1 MARRGW
7 VPSLRWLG
15 LLLLAL
21 GGWASGAEAPG
32 RVEVSL
38 KISPPTDAPLAVEL
52 AELEGNESQGEKW
65 SLELSPGTQRSVSL
79 RLGSRY
85 RVHCPDE
92 QFWCEEQE
100 IVAAPGQSVELR
112 AVRRAML
119 EAELLAPRGVL
130 LGLAVE
136 LEFRARGEPGKP
148 GVGGRLPCTLEDSR
162 LACRPPGGVWDL
174 RLRPKGWAPSVHL
187 GVELPAGGKKG
198 LGSIPLRPGGA
209 ITGWIEVEGDSR
221 VLPRCRV
228 WASPV
233 ESIGQPV
240 SGPRAKELAQ
250 PVSTVPDRTGAFALS
265 GLAPGAYELEASCPP
280 NRKGKLERVPVHAGG
295 ESRIPRGIP
304 VRPPRSLVL
313 IVDPP
318 VDPSG
323 APWGVTLT
331 PLDADVSGSLLPDH
345 ERNLSFQAGRYR
357 LEGLDPGLYVLTIKD
372 VQGAVHLEEEVLLED
387 SMELERTLDL
397 VEVEGRVTRAGE
409 PLRATVWWGGSR
421 RGIPG
426 VADADGTYRVLLPAQ
441 RKVWSVEVTAEGEIL
456 GKWGVV
462 PLPRPDSRG
471 RRIRNFDLGLGVLEV
486 RCRTAGGEVA
496 PGCRVTIWV
505 DRAPRFSTADN
516 TGRARFEGLRAGT
529 FFVEASAAGE
539 SSCWVERQFPEGK
552 ASEEVDLDL
561 QPVKTLGGWVGVGG
575 QPLSGVPMRWS
586 AFDASGKLAGFG
598 NATSDAAGNFSLTL
612 CSQAASVELKAFPPG
627 RSLMALRRSV
637 GAGGFLLL
645 ESPEGRASLE
655 LLGPD
660 FEEPSLQPW
669 WLEFPGEGR
678 VDGFSALHWASAN
691 GYEASAGR
699 VVIPALPPGTV
710 KVCWAEPVALE
721 AWEPLSGLPQAERC
735 ETVRLREGE
744 LQRVW
749 ARREATSP

>member
-1 MARRGW
+1 MARRGK
-7 VPSLRWLG
+7 VPSLRVLG
-15 LLLLAL
+15 LLLLAF
-21 GGWASGAEAPG
+21 GGWASRAEAPE

-38 KISPPTDAPLAVEL
+38 KISPPTDAPFAVEL
-52 AELEGNESQGEKW
+52 AELEGSEPRGEKL
-65 SLELSPGTQRSVSL
+65 SLELSPGSPRSVSL
-79 RLGSRY
+79 RLGGRY

-112 AVRRAML
+112 ALRRAML

-130 LGLAVE
+130 SGLAVE
-136 LEFRARGEPGKP
+136 LEFRAREKPGKP
-148 GVGGRLPCTLEDSR
+148 GVGGRVACTLEGSR

-174 RLRPKGWAPSVHL
+174 RLRPKAWAPSVHL
-187 GVELPAGGKKG
+187 GVELPPGGRKG
-198 LGSIPLRPGGA
+198 LGRITVLPGGA
-209 ITGWIEVEGDSR
+209 ITGWIEVEGDLR

-233 ESIGQPV
+233 ESIGQPI

-250 PVSTVPDRTGAFALS
+250 PLSTVPDRTGAFALS
-265 GLAPGAYELEASCPP
+265 GLAPGAYDLEASCPP
-280 NRKGKLERVPVHAGG
+280 NWKGKLERVPVHAGG

-313 IVDPP
+313 MVEPP

-323 APWGVTLT
+323 APWSVALT
-331 PLDADVSGSLLPDH
+331 PLDADVLGSQLATHDK
-345 ERNLSFQAGRYR
+345 NLAFQAGRYR
-357 LEGLDPGLYVLTIKD
+357 LEGLDPGLYLLTVKD
-372 VQGAVHLEEEVLLED
+372 VQGAVYLDEEVLLED
-387 SMELERTLDL
+387 SMELERTVEL
-397 VEVEGRVTRAGE
+397 VEVEGRVTRGGE

-421 RGIPG
+421 QGIPG
-426 VADADGTYRVLLPAQ
+426 VADGDGTYRALLPAQ
-441 RKVWSVEVTAEGEIL
+441 RKVWSVEVTAEKETL
-456 GKWGVV
+456 GRWGVV

-471 RRIRNFDLGLGVLEV
+471 RRIRDFDLGAGVLDV
-486 RCRTAGGEVA
+486 RCRTAAGEVA
-496 PGCRVTIWV
+496 PGCRVTVWV
-505 DRAPRFSTADN
+505 NRAPRFSTADH

-539 SSCWVERQFPEGK
+539 SSCWVERQFPEAR
-552 ASEEVDLDL
+552 ASEELDL
-561 QPVKTLGGWVGVGG
+561 ELQPTKTFGGWVGVSG
-575 QPLSGVPMRWS
+575 QPLSGVPMRWN
-586 AFDASGKLAGFG
+586 AYDLSGKLVGFG
-598 NATSDAAGNFSLTL
+598 QTSSDATGNFSVTL
-612 CSQAASVELKAFPPG
+612 CLQAASVELTAFPPG
-627 RSLMALRRSV
+627 RSLMVLRRSV

-678 VDGFSALHWASAN
+678 VDGFAAIDWASAN

-699 VVIPALPPGTV
+699 VVIPALPPGKV
-710 KVCWAEPVALE
+710 KVCWADPVASE
-721 AWEPLSGLPQAERC
+721 AWEPFSGSPAGERC

-749 ARREATSP
+749 AWREATSP